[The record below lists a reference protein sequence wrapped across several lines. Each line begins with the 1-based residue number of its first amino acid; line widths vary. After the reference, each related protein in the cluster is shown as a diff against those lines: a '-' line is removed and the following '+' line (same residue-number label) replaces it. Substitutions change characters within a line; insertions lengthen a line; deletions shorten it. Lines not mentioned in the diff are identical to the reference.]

1 MEWHRPSLSSMP
13 FVLVYTHANRV
24 YMCTCRIY
32 VCVCVCGCM
41 HIHIHTYKQTYIHT
55 YMHTYI
61 HIQTTSALR
70 RLMTGSSIRAMWNGL
85 ASCYPCVSVCCVP
98 CVYNLCNTHI
108 HTHTQTKA
116 HIPTPTPT
124 HTESH
129 NTRALG
135 FQLELFKVFT
145 RCSQGVHGP
154 QDQGPQDS
162 QFRWLDLGMAS
173 TAPHATKHTH
183 TQPTLFLLFRN
194 PSLNQTPPHSHT
206 LTNVVPVICN
216 QHSRCELLNPVN
228 LNYFQPKP

>member
-85 ASCYPCVSVCCVP
+85 ASCYPCVSVCCVR

-116 HIPTPTPT
+116 HIPHPHQHTPSPT
-124 HTESH
+124 THVLWGS
-129 NTRALG
+129 NSNCL
-135 FQLELFKVFT
+135 

-162 QFRWLDLGMAS
+162 QFRWLDLRMAS

-183 TQPTLFLLFRN
+183 TQPTLFLLFRK

-216 QHSRCELLNPVN
+216 QHLRCELLNPVN